1 MEYFMNNLTTKEK
14 IYHRVLS
21 LHICAC
27 EKQIKYKLMVFLNL
41 CRFFSIYYLYIQVCN
56 AMVDPIIMREDWG
69 VPLKR
74 GNPATIVCL
83 SQPRIWISNIICCG
97 LFFCDE

>member
-1 MEYFMNNLTTKEK
+1 MEYFMNNLITKEK
-14 IYHRVLS
+14 IYHRLLS

-27 EKQIKYKLMVFLNL
+27 EKQIKYKLMVILNL
-41 CRFFSIYYLYIQVCN
+41 CRFLSIYLYIQVCI

-74 GNPATIVCL
+74 GNRATIVYL
-83 SQPRIWISNIICCG
+83 SQPRNWISNIICCG